1 MSDEIF
7 RTVEEPLS
15 ASDGMSYTA
24 RICGRAMDDTRWE
37 GWIEYVPEAGAPVLR
52 SRRETTQT
60 NRGSLRGWAARLSGV
75 YLEGSLERTLSMEGQ
90 RAFRPAAGRR
100 RPYFDGPAPERG
112 DAVAPDDAALN
123 PFLGYRAGS
132 DELLRRLR
140 RLSASELRTVVRAY
154 GLEQHAPRPLEALT
168 AEELVVVVMD
178 AVIERMG
185 T

>member
-1 MSDEIF
+1 MTEEVF
-7 RTVEEPLS
+7 RTYEQPLS
-15 ASDGMSYTA
+15 TSDGVTYTA
-24 RICGRAMDDTRWE
+24 RICGRPIDGARWE
-37 GWIEYVPEAGAPVLR
+37 GWIEYVPETGAPVLR
-52 SRRETTQT
+52 SRRETTQPD
-60 NRGSLRGWAARLSGV
+60 RDSLSGWSARLSGV
-75 YLEGSLERTLSMEGQ
+75 YLEGSLERTLEMERP
-90 RAFRPAAGRR
+90 RAVRPAARHA
-100 RPYFDGPAPERG
+100 RPVFDGPAPERG

-154 GLEQHAPRPLEALT
+154 GLERHAPRPLETLS